1 MTIEITNQF
10 PLVSI
15 IMPLYN
21 KRPYVKRAIES
32 IKKQTFKNWE
42 SIVVDDGSSD
52 SSGDEIPLE
61 DHRIKIFRQQNSGPS
76 VARNNGIKR
85 ASGEFLAF
93 IDADDWY
100 YPNKL
105 EEEINLLREKQSPEW
120 MVSAYDY
127 QEGEKFVFRN
137 FYRING
143 NAMEGKVIY
152 VDDALKNLKV
162 QGWPADG
169 LFIKKKLF
177 TRIGGFNK
185 EMRYGEITEFMIRCA
200 LESPKIAVYPMPLYR
215 VVKVYDSLSK
225 KASIQQ
231 EGIRQFIDILYNLS
245 KKYLNYKK
253 EFLIIIEEAIRAYIG
268 MLIIGGKRKQ
278 ASRYLNYI
286 CPLSKKNFSIKLR
299 LLPYVPKKL
308 LQFYINLKPRN

>member
-1 MTIEITNQF
+1 
-10 PLVSI
+10 
-15 IMPLYN
+15 MPLYN
-21 KRPYVKRAIES
+21 KRPYVKRAVES
-32 IKKQTFKNWE
+32 IQNQTFKNWE
-42 SIVVDDGSSD
+42 LIVIDDGSSD
-52 SSGDEIPLE
+52 GSGDEVPLE

-76 VARNNGIKR
+76 AARNNAIKQ

-105 EEEINLLREKQSPEW
+105 EEEINLLGEKQSPEW

-127 QEGEKFVFRN
+127 QEGEKFEFRN
-137 FYRING
+137 FYWIDG
-143 NAMEGKVIY
+143 NVMGGKPLY

-169 LFIKKKLF
+169 LFITKKLF
-177 TRIGGFNK
+177 KRIGGFNK

-200 LESPKIAVYPMPLYR
+200 LESPKMAVYPMPLYR
-215 VVKVYDSLSK
+215 VVKVSDSISAR
-225 KASIQQ
+225 ASIQE

-253 EFLIIIEEAIRAYIG
+253 EFLIIIEEALRAYIG

-278 ASRYLNYI
+278 ASRYLSNI
-286 CPLSKKNFSIKLR
+286 CPLPKNNFSIKLY
-299 LLPYVPKKL
+299 LLPYVPSKL